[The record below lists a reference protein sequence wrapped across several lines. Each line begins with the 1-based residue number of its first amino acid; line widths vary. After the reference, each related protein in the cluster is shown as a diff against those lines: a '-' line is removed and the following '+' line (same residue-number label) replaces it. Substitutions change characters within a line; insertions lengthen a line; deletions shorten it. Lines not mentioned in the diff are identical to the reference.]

1 MNQIEYDLENIFYEC
16 WHSLVN
22 GANSAKHAFHC
33 PSIATINDGFPE
45 IRTVVLR
52 KVIEEKY
59 TLFFHTDYR
68 SPKIKQIKENNGI
81 TWLFYDTIAG
91 VQLRIKT
98 FATIHYNNEITQKMW
113 NEAKLTSLK
122 CYLTNLAPATKINF
136 ASDGLPI
143 DFSLSN
149 ENIAPGYANFAV
161 IENVVKEIDWLFL
174 SHDGNRRAK
183 FIYENNEIKKYW
195 IIP

>member
-1 MNQIEYDLENIFYEC
+1 MNKIEYDLENIFYNC
-16 WHSLVN
+16 WHQLVN

-33 PSIATINDGFPE
+33 PSIATINHGLPE

-52 KVIEEKY
+52 KVIEEKC

-68 SPKIKQIKENNGI
+68 SPKIKQIKENNVI

-98 FATIHYNNEITQKMW
+98 FATIHYNNEITQKLW

-122 CYLTNLAPATKINF
+122 CYLANLAPATKINF
-136 ASDGLPI
+136 ASDGLPNS
-143 DFSLSN
+143 FNLSD
-149 ENIAPGYANFAV
+149 ENIAPGYTNFAV
-161 IENVVKEIDWLFL
+161 IENVVKDMDWLFL
-174 SHDGNRRAK
+174 NHDGNRRAK
-183 FIYENNEIKKYW
+183 FIYEDNEIKKYW
-195 IIP
+195 VIP